1 MSLSSLQRYIDKR
14 IPVGRWIALLALSTF
29 AALVLNA
36 ANLPAAW
43 LLGPLVAGAA
53 LAAIDRSVKI
63 PGIAFAL
70 SQGILGCMIARALP
84 LSLAGEVLQDWPL
97 FVIGVLFVIAASSA
111 LGWILTRARVLP
123 GTTVV
128 WGLSPGA
135 AAVMTILSENFG
147 ADSQFV
153 AFMQYTRVVFVA
165 GLASIIATAVDA
177 HVADDMQ
184 AVVWF
189 PPIAWIPLAET
200 LALAI
205 AGPLLGRLFRLQAG
219 AFVIPMLAGIA
230 LTHMGAMEI
239 ELPPWLLSV
248 AYAFIGWR
256 IGLRF
261 TRPLLL
267 HALKALPGIAAS
279 MLALIA
285 ACGLLAGAFVVFAD
299 IDPLT
304 AYLATSPGGADSV
317 AIIAASSNVDVPFVM
332 TMQMARFFVV
342 LITGPAIA
350 RYVSR
355 KSLAASQPPA

>member
-1 MSLSSLQRYIDKR
+1 M
-14 IPVGRWIALLALSTF
+14 ALLVLSAL
-29 AALVLNA
+29 AALALNA
-36 ANLPAAW
+36 VNLPAAW
-43 LLGPLVAGAA
+43 LLGPLIAGAA
-53 LAAIDRSVKI
+53 LASNDWGVKV
-63 PGIAFAL
+63 PRIAFAL

-84 LSLAGEVLQDWPL
+84 LSLAGEVLKDWPL
-97 FVIGVLFVIAASSA
+97 FLIGMVFVIGASSG
-111 LGWILTRARVLP
+111 LGWLLARMRVLP

-135 AAVMTILSENFG
+135 AAIMTVLSENYG

-200 LALAI
+200 LALAV
-205 AGPLLGRLFRLQAG
+205 AGPVLGRLFRLQAG
-219 AFVIPMLAGIA
+219 AFVIPMIGGIA
-230 LTHMGAMEI
+230 LSHTGVMEI
-239 ELPPWLLSV
+239 ELPQWLLTI

-267 HALKALPGIAAS
+267 HALKALPGIIAS
-279 MLALIA
+279 TLALIA
-285 ACGLLAGAFVVFAD
+285 ACGLLAGAFVVFAG